1 MKKKID
7 NKATSKKRGNPNWK
21 KGGPSPNPAGAP
33 KRGQSWKELWNEIG
47 NMTPLEAANYCKA
60 IAGQLASIGA
70 NVTLKEAVTLRV
82 YAALL
87 FEPDARL
94 LNSVMDRD
102 EGKVTQ
108 PMSVET
114 WRDKVITLLRE
125 KKVAPEDVI
134 QEFGNDLATELFVG
148 AGIPRSEIR
157 EVTPTSQPAGD

>member
-1 MKKKID
+1 MKKQRNNTRVLRDK
-7 NKATSKKRGNPNWK
+7 NGKWK
-21 KGGPSPNPAGAP
+21 KGTPPPNPAGAP
-33 KRGQSWKELWNEIG
+33 KRGQSWKEIWSETG
-47 NMTPLEAANYCKA
+47 NMSPLEAAKYCKV
-60 IAGQLASIGA
+60 IAGQLATIGGEM
-70 NVTLKEAVTLRV
+70 TLKQAVVLRV

-134 QEFGNDLATELFVG
+134 QEFGDDLATELFVG

-157 EVTPTSQPAGD
+157 EVTPASQSTGDK